1 VKRIGRFIR
10 ETRSVLTLYNSA
22 HGPLLARAVAFNL
35 IVTAVPF
42 IVIFFWLGA
51 EFMENSK
58 PLRRMLTDQISLLL
72 PHDAAEILVKQIS
85 KGNSDSFDITGLS
98 VVGIVTLL
106 WLPLSLFNSIQ
117 LALGEVNGFH
127 ETRPFFV
134 RQIAGTFIQFSLI
147 ILLFAS
153 TFLSIGAKTL
163 FGHYAFLN
171 AVFSLFLS
179 TLIVF
184 LTLTAIYRFSC
195 RGVLLKEA
203 ARVALIVSIL
213 WLIVNRVAGIFVSKS
228 GSYDFTYGILA
239 GVVVLLTCSYFFA
252 SLLLIGGIAA
262 VRQSGRE
269 KSAKTARQLAESHRN
284 HRSRKNRFH

>member
-1 VKRIGRFIR
+1 MKRIGIFIR
-10 ETRSVLTLYNSA
+10 ETRAVLNLYNNA
-22 HGPLLARAVAFNL
+22 HGPLLARAIAFNL

-85 KGNSDSFDITGLS
+85 RGNGESFSINGLG
-98 VVGIVTLL
+98 VVGIITLF

-117 LALGEVNGFH
+117 VALGEVNGFH

-134 RQIAGTFIQFSLI
+134 RQLAGTFIQISMI
-147 ILLFAS
+147 VLLFAS
-153 TFLSIGAKTL
+153 TSLSIGAKTL

-171 AVFSLFLS
+171 AAFSFVLS
-179 TLIVF
+179 TAIVF
-184 LTLTAIYRFSC
+184 ITLTTIYRFSC
-195 RGVLLKEA
+195 RGVIFKEA
-203 ARVALIVSIL
+203 ARVAAIVSIL
-213 WLIVNRVAGIFVSKS
+213 WLIVNRVAGFFVSKS

-252 SLLLIGGIAA
+252 SLLLLGGITA
-262 VRQSGRE
+262 VRRSGRKKAAKQHAE
-269 KSAKTARQLAESHRN
+269 KHAPHRKARVR
-284 HRSRKNRFH
+284 